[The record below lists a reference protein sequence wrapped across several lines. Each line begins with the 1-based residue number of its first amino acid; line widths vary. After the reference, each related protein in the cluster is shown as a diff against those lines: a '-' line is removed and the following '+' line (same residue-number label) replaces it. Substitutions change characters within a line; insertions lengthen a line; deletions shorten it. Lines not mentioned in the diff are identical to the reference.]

1 MKKKKKKK
9 FSFQKRNKKK
19 VLKNETIY
27 SYALAC
33 FTKLAYDCSMLRN
46 RTFKFGGSLSLWSY
60 GSFATGGIHYKKLKI
75 YFEKF
80 DFKSTI
86 PCLCHFLLKLSSKYR
101 ISK

>member
-33 FTKLAYDCSMLRN
+33 FTKLIHLILYSQSDFDS
-46 RTFKFGGSLSLWSY
+46 KKKWSKR
-60 GSFATGGIHYKKLKI
+60 KKKHAI
-75 YFEKF
+75 
-80 DFKSTI
+80 
-86 PCLCHFLLKLSSKYR
+86 
-101 ISK
+101 

>member
-33 FTKLAYDCSMLRN
+33 FTKFHVTSETEVYL
-46 RTFKFGGSLSLWSY
+46 
-60 GSFATGGIHYKKLKI
+60 
-75 YFEKF
+75 
-80 DFKSTI
+80 
-86 PCLCHFLLKLSSKYR
+86 
-101 ISK
+101 

>member
-33 FTKLAYDCSMLRN
+33 FTKLSKNCCFSEYIYMFVLRCGSEVMCRSHTPWSN
-46 RTFKFGGSLSLWSY
+46 YPGLTFNE
-60 GSFATGGIHYKKLKI
+60 IN
-75 YFEKF
+75 
-80 DFKSTI
+80 
-86 PCLCHFLLKLSSKYR
+86 
-101 ISK
+101 

>member
-33 FTKLAYDCSMLRN
+33 FTKYAE
-46 RTFKFGGSLSLWSY
+46 TQ
-60 GSFATGGIHYKKLKI
+60 KKKN
-75 YFEKF
+75 
-80 DFKSTI
+80 
-86 PCLCHFLLKLSSKYR
+86 LSSGSAFTKCETGEFE
-101 ISK
+101 ISKIHKF